1 MYLIHL
7 LLPLT
12 DNQGHPHGRELFG
25 AVASGLIKMSI
36 AHRYPLNAAVQA
48 HEDLQAR
55 RTTGVS
61 VLVP

>member
-1 MYLIHL
+1 
-7 LLPLT
+7 
-12 DNQGHPHGRELFG
+12 
-25 AVASGLIKMSI
+25 MSI
-36 AHRYPLNAAVQA
+36 ARRYPLNQAVQA